1 MELSSI
7 GEQVFAVESITKKRI
22 RKGNVE
28 YLLKWQG
35 WPPEYSTWE
44 PEDNILDPLLV
55 LAYEENQEKLRSL
68 SFRKKGLRPRKLV
81 LRNIFGM
88 DLRSAHKDDE
98 KPPPRLRLSLTRSM
112 STDVEQACRRRARRR
127 NRQRVTKAFP
137 KHSSNKP
144 IHEQKM
150 KIEPVEK
157 DWGGTS
163 EEDKPGCESTTEER
177 CEDSLYGQSECSSPA
192 FLEEQDMD
200 MEMEEKAASPD
211 MWTDEADGGIF
222 ETSQGDTNSHDESE
236 DNTLVS
242 EAKPEVMVSPSGKSD
257 WVEEEGVEA
266 FSESPTMEKKNATSV
281 IVRVQGC
288 GKTMGDAVS
297 VCSDSEPK
305 KDEARTDNQSV
316 IVTAPDRPKVPYEA
330 PRPGRVIVTNVTVNC
345 LTVIFKEASCS
356 EGFFNGC

>member
-22 RKGNVE
+22 RKGHVE

-35 WPPEYSTWE
+35 WPPENSTWE

-55 LAYEENQEKLRSL
+55 MAYEENQEKLRSL

-88 DLRSAHKDDE
+88 DLRSAHKDNE

-112 STDVEQACRRRARRR
+112 STDVEQVCRRPARRR
-127 NRQRVTKAFP
+127 IRQRVTKAFP

-144 IHEQKM
+144 IRDQRMEM
-150 KIEPVEK
+150 EPMEK

-163 EEDKPGCESTTEER
+163 EEDKHGCESTTEER
-177 CEDSLYGQSECSSPA
+177 CGDSLYGQSECSSPQ

-200 MEMEEKAASPD
+200 VELEVEEKAVCPD
-211 MWTDEADGGIF
+211 MWPNGGIF
-222 ETSQGDTNSHDESE
+222 GTSPRHTNVLEQSE
-236 DNTLVS
+236 ENTLAAEVKPGDAVS
-242 EAKPEVMVSPSGKSD
+242 PGDGSDWGEAKA
-257 WVEEEGVEA
+257 VEA
-266 FSESPTMEKKNATSV
+266 CPECPQVEKKNATSV

-288 GKTMGDAVS
+288 GKATGEAVS
-297 VCSDSEPK
+297 VASDSELK
-305 KDEARTDNQSV
+305 KDEARSDNQSV
-316 IVTAPDRPKVPYEA
+316 IMTASGRPAAPGEA
-330 PRPGRVIVTNVTVNC
+330 PRRGKVIVTNVTVNC
-345 LTVIFKEASCS
+345 LTVTFKEAREA
-356 EGFFNGC
+356 EGFFHGC

>member
-112 STDVEQACRRRARRR
+112 STDVEQACRRRVRRR

-137 KHSSNKP
+137 KLSSSKP

-150 KIEPVEK
+150 KVEPVEK

-163 EEDKPGCESTTEER
+163 EEDKPGCESATEER
-177 CEDSLYGQSECSSPA
+177 CEDSLYGQSECSSPP

-200 MEMEEKAASPD
+200 IEVEEKAASPD
-211 MWTDEADGGIF
+211 MWTDEADVEIF
-222 ETSQGDTNSHDESE
+222 ETSQRDTNSHDKSE
-236 DNTLVS
+236 DNTS
-242 EAKPEVMVSPSGKSD
+242 APEAKPEVVVSPSGRSD
-257 WVEEEGVEA
+257 WVEEEGAEA
-266 FSESPTMEKKNATSV
+266 FSESPTVEKKHATSV
-281 IVRVQGC
+281 IVRVPGC
-288 GKTMGDAVS
+288 GKTTGDS
-297 VCSDSEPK
+297 VPSDSEPK
-305 KDEARTDNQSV
+305 ADEARSDNRSV
-316 IVTAPDRPKVPYEA
+316 IVTPSGRPKASLEA
-330 PRPGRVIVTNVTVNC
+330 PGKVIVTNVTVNC
-345 LTVIFKEASCS
+345 LTVTFKEASCS

>member
-1 MELSSI
+1 MELM
-7 GEQVFAVESITKKRI
+7 
-22 RKGNVE
+22 KGTVE

-112 STDVEQACRRRARRR
+112 STDVEQACRRQARRR
-127 NRQRVTKAFP
+127 KRQRVTKAFP
-137 KHSSNKP
+137 KRSSNKP

-150 KIEPVEK
+150 KVEPVEK
-157 DWGGTS
+157 VWGGTS
-163 EEDKPGCESTTEER
+163 EEDKAGCESTTEER
-177 CEDSLYGQSECSSPA
+177 CEDSLYGQSECSSPP

-200 MEMEEKAASPD
+200 MEVEEKAASPD
-211 MWTDEADGGIF
+211 MWTDEVDGGIF
-222 ETSQGDTNSHDESE
+222 ETSQRHTNSHDKLE

-242 EAKPEVMVSPSGKSD
+242 EAKPEVVVFPSSRSD
-257 WVEEEGVEA
+257 WVEEEA

-288 GKTMGDAVS
+288 GKTTGDAVS

-305 KDEARTDNQSV
+305 KDEARSDNQSV
-316 IVTAPDRPKVPYEA
+316 IVTASDRPKAPYEA
-330 PRPGRVIVTNVTVNC
+330 PRPGKVIVTNVTVNC
-345 LTVIFKEASCS
+345 LTVTFTEASCS